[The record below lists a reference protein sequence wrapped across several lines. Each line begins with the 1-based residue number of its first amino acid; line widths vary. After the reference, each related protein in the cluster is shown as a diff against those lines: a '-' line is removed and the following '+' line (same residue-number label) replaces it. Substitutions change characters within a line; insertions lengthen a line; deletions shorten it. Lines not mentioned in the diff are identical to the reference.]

1 MSCAEL
7 PIILTLNY
15 YLPTGTSSSVGL
27 QPIVHHTPSF
37 WAPPH
42 RGAAPTHGKNLE
54 PVPRGT
60 MDPQSREARPG
71 TAKHLKTDPGSLR
84 SG

>member
-54 PVPRGT
+54 SVP
-60 MDPQSREARPG
+60 
-71 TAKHLKTDPGSLR
+71 
-84 SG
+84 